1 MKRDQQDE
9 IVSVT
14 VDVTVRVTVLASRK
28 DALDVATRE
37 VVGWDTSRAVG
48 ATLIAVNGVQG
59 AR

>member
-1 MKRDQQDE
+1 MKQQDE

-14 VDVTVRVTVLASRK
+14 VDVIVRVTVLASRK

-48 ATLIAVNGVQG
+48 ATLVAVNGVQG

>member
-48 ATLIAVNGVQG
+48 ATLVAVDGVQG

>member
-1 MKRDQQDE
+1 
-9 IVSVT
+9 
-14 VDVTVRVTVLASRK
+14 VLASRK

-48 ATLIAVNGVQG
+48 ATLVAVNGVQG